1 MKKGGANMNILL
13 VCANGASTGV
23 LVEKMKSFAKEHE
36 KLKTRKIN
44 IEAVSCESIENY
56 LQSHDTDVVLI
67 GPQIRFKED
76 EINEKCT
83 PYSIGVAVINTQ
95 DYGRMDAPAVLKA
108 AIQLYKSNKDKK

>member
-1 MKKGGANMNILL
+1 MNILL

-23 LVEKMKSFAKEHE
+23 LVSKMKAFTKEHE
-36 KLKTRKIN
+36 KLKTKEFN
-44 IEAVSCESIENY
+44 IDATSIENLKNY
-56 LQSHDTDVVLI
+56 LESSKMDVVLI

-76 EINEKCT
+76 EVREICS

-108 AIQLYKSNKDKK
+108 AIQLYKNNR